1 MADDPLYHHL
11 REQRWRRPLTPS
23 EQEQLRAWL
32 AKHPEAQG
40 DWEAE
45 SGLENLLGRVPN
57 FPVPSNFTAR
67 VLQAVEREEV
77 AQARGLSSTWWRLP
91 RLWLPKAAVA
101 ALILCGGGLSYHELV
116 TAHRSR
122 LAKSV
127 VAVSDVSS
135 LPSPE
140 ILTNYD
146 AILCLNQTPAADE
159 HLLALLK

>member
-1 MADDPLYHHL
+1 MADDPLYNHL
-11 REQRWRRPLTPS
+11 REQRWRRLLTPA

-32 AKHPEAQG
+32 AKHPGVQE
-40 DWEAE
+40 DWDAE
-45 SGLENLLGRVPN
+45 SGLENLLNRVPN
-57 FPVPSNFTAR
+57 VPVPSNFTAR
-67 VLQAVEREEV
+67 VLQAVKHDEAV
-77 AQARGLSSTWWRLP
+77 QAREPSRLWWRLP
-91 RLWLPKAAVA
+91 RLLLPRAAIA
-101 ALILCGGGLSYHELV
+101 ALVLGGGALSYHEFE
-116 TAHRSR
+116 TAHRAR
-122 LAKSV
+122 LAQSV

>member
-11 REQRWRRPLTPS
+11 REQRWRRPLTPP

-32 AKHPEAQG
+32 ATHPEAQE
-40 DWEAE
+40 DWDAE
-45 SGLENLLGRVPN
+45 SGLENLLNRVPN
-57 FPVPSNFTAR
+57 VSVPSNFTAR
-67 VLQAVEREEV
+67 VLQAVEREEAV
-77 AQARGLSSTWWRLP
+77 QTRGLSPTWWRLP
-91 RLWLPKAAVA
+91 RLWMPKAAVA
-101 ALILCGGGLSYHELV
+101 ALVLGGGLLSYHHLA
-116 TAHRSR
+116 TAHVNR
-122 LAKSV
+122 LARSV

-146 AILCLNQTPAADE
+146 AILCLNQAPAADE